1 MKHPHRARLSE
12 KVSDIRQKHIVSAL
26 KVLYLLSFNHNYT
39 QINRESV
46 TNIPNQNKTSKQWQY
61 KMVIVDE
68 KNIAKTQATAS
79 KAMKKEKKTKLTK
92 K

>member
-1 MKHPHRARLSE
+1 M
-12 KVSDIRQKHIVSAL
+12 SAL

>member
-1 MKHPHRARLSE
+1 
-12 KVSDIRQKHIVSAL
+12 
-26 KVLYLLSFNHNYT
+26 
-39 QINRESV
+39 
-46 TNIPNQNKTSKQWQY
+46 
-61 KMVIVDE
+61 MVIVDE